1 MVKKFGKGD
10 FMLLS
15 LHPLNRKGG
24 ASEERGWRSSLDVV
38 EMKRGG
44 VKVSCNDTPRKK
56 FEKTL
61 KKIWKGREKR
71 FIFAPAFASRKG
83 RG

>member
-24 ASEERGWRSSLDVV
+24 ASEERGWRSSLDAV

-44 VKVSCNDTPRKK
+44 KS
-56 FEKTL
+56 
-61 KKIWKGREKR
+61 
-71 FIFAPAFASRKG
+71 
-83 RG
+83 